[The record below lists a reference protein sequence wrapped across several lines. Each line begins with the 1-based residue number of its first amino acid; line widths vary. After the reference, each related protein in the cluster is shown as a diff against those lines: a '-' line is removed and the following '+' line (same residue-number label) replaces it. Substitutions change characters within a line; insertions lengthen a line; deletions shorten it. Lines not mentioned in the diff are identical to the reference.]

1 MARKCAS
8 LPAARMVVPSAQTST
23 LAPVERISASASV
36 RDGLVTLT
44 MANLSMDEEEE
55 ITLTLP
61 GTGKAV
67 ARILTGDAR
76 AYNDF
81 DHAPLQVTAFT
92 DLTTDNDVIRLRMP
106 RCSVVELSRHA

>member
-1 MARKCAS
+1 M
-8 LPAARMVVPSAQTST
+8 
-23 LAPVERISASASV
+23 APVFFFPRQRPLPLPFFAFPYHS
-36 RDGLVTLT
+36 
-44 MANLSMDEEEE
+44 NLEVLLQGRS
-55 ITLTLP
+55 LACP

-81 DHAPLQVTAFT
+81 DHAPLQAAEFT

>member
-1 MARKCAS
+1 
-8 LPAARMVVPSAQTST
+8 
-23 LAPVERISASASV
+23 
-36 RDGLVTLT
+36 

-81 DHAPLQVTAFT
+81 DHAPLQPAEFT

>member
-1 MARKCAS
+1 
-8 LPAARMVVPSAQTST
+8 
-23 LAPVERISASASV
+23 
-36 RDGLVTLT
+36 

-61 GTGKAV
+61 GTGKAS

-76 AYNDF
+76 AFNDF
-81 DHAPLQVTAFT
+81 DHAPLQVTALT